1 MLALDSGFKTTGAK
15 SVYMSIEVLVRKLV
29 RGGWGNLS
37 HREGR
42 ELISDSK
49 WPPGYQVSGGG
60 EGDNGEYY

>member
-15 SVYMSIEVLVRKLV
+15 SVYMYEHSSLGSKVGE
-29 RGGWGNLS
+29 GWLGEPPW
-37 HREGR
+37 EGR